1 VVDVHV
7 CWRDAPVGSCLRVIA
22 NGELHTEL
30 SVPAEGEQ
38 YWQAS
43 PVRATWYVVELRQ
56 KDGAMLALTN
66 PIFLQPK

>member
-1 VVDVHV
+1 
-7 CWRDAPVGSCLRVIA
+7 VIA

-66 PIFLQPK
+66 PIFLQPR